1 MCCPLLRVLP
11 LLLNLIEYIRGTAAA
26 TAIVTRA
33 VGPAG
38 SDPHRRALV
47 LTQAAHVVYGIPGGR
62 RGAALEAISCAET
75 AGAVADGAL
84 HRALVLLFI
93 AKATAAEGLEA
104 RLLDQAARLE
114 ADLPPPRLRD
124 SADLHHA

>member
-1 MCCPLLRVLP
+1 VCCPLLRVLP

-33 VGPAG
+33 GGPAG

-47 LTQAAHVVYGIPGGR
+47 LTQAA
-62 RGAALEAISCAET
+62 
-75 AGAVADGAL
+75 GAL

-114 ADLPPPRLRD
+114 ADLPPPRLHD

>member
-1 MCCPLLRVLP
+1 VCCPLLRVLP

-33 VGPAG
+33 GGPAG

-62 RGAALEAISCAET
+62 RGA
-75 AGAVADGAL
+75 
-84 HRALVLLFI
+84 ALVLLFI

-114 ADLPPPRLRD
+114 ADLPPPRLHD